1 MSQESEYLDNAMRF
15 VDLFQQCCRSCS
27 RNHQRSQEL
36 EAVEEQAFQGADT
49 VQLQDEPVEQ
59 LVEHSEESVDLS
71 VDMLVLLVYQ
81 VLDKDHLHRR
91 IHKCNLQEHLD
102 QSKSFHRSCARYL
115 VLVEDLQIL

>member
-1 MSQESEYLDNAMRF
+1 MSQESEYLDNAMHF

-36 EAVEEQAFQGADT
+36 EAVEEQAFQDADT
-49 VQLQDEPVEQ
+49 VQLQDEPVE
-59 LVEHSEESVDLS
+59 HSEESADLS

-81 VLDKDHLHRR
+81 ELDKDHLHRR

-102 QSKSFHRSCARYL
+102 QSKSFHRSCAHY
-115 VLVEDLQIL
+115 